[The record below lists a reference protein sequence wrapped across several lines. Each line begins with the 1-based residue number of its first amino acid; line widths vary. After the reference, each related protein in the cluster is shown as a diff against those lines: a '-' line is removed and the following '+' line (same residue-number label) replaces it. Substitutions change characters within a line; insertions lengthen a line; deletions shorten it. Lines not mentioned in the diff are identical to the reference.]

1 MKRHF
6 LFALAT
12 LMTVACAQM
21 EPTAPDQEEVA
32 AENQQT
38 IYVSIE
44 DESTRVQLNSKLQT
58 VWNNGD
64 VVVSLSPGGKANWW
78 EFKGNTGA
86 RSGQLTN
93 TARGSFN
100 DPGLDTHYA
109 VYPDS
114 AFEGYGTVGSAPALL
129 ATLPDVQ
136 YYEEGSYGIGSNIL
150 IGTSDNGT
158 DFTFRNISA
167 FLRLNL
173 TGSRKVAGI
182 YLKGNDSENMAG
194 VYYFLAKDISR
205 YAWYQASNTELYLNC
220 GDGVQLTDTPTPF
233 YFSVMPGTFAKGITV
248 TVCFT
253 DGTSVQKST
262 SKSVEFERNAIL
274 PMATVATDNVSWS
287 TIEVE
292 HTSDSFKAPLLYGG
306 TSLTGNIWWGD
317 GSQSSLLDASGTHL
331 YWDNQPSHTVVIKS
345 DGASSVEFSSLK
357 GVTEINFSNF

>member
-1 MKRHF
+1 MKRNF
-6 LFALAT
+6 LFVLAT

-21 EPTAPDQEEVA
+21 EPTASDQKEVP
-32 AENQQT
+32 AENQET
-38 IYVSIE
+38 IFVSIE

-64 VVVSLSPGGKANWW
+64 VVVSLSPGGKARWW
-78 EFKGNTGA
+78 IFNGNTGS
-86 RSGQLTN
+86 RSGQLSN
-93 TARGSFN
+93 YGSGSFN

-262 SKSVEFERNAIL
+262 SKSVEFERNTIL
-274 PMATVATDNVSWS
+274 PMSTIATDNVSWR

-292 HTSDSFKAPLLYGG
+292 HTSDSFDAPILSGG
-306 TSLTGNIWWGD
+306 TSLTGYIYWGD
-317 GSQSSLLDASGTHL
+317 GSQSSVLDAPAPHL
-331 YWDNQPSHTVVIKS
+331 YWDNLQSHTVVIKS
-345 DGASSVEFSSLK
+345 DGANEVYFSSLK